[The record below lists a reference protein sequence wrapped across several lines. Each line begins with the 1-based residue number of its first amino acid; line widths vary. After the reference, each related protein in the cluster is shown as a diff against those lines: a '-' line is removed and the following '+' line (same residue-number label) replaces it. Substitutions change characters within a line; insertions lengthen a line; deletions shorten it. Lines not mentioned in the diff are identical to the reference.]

1 MWQSAP
7 RVRVA
12 ILGSGKGSNARA
24 IISAAGAEDAAY
36 EVSVIITTRE
46 DSGIVE
52 VGRGHGIPVEVL
64 SADAADHGRQIISIV
79 DEHFVELL
87 VLSGFMRILP
97 ASVIRHLRGEVIN
110 IHPALLPAYGGKGM
124 YGRKVHAAVLNAG
137 ETVTGV
143 TIHRVNE
150 EYDAGDIIAQEPVSI
165 TGLSTTE
172 EIERCVKAVEQTLY
186 PRVINS
192 LAQQLKVSRKRKS

>member
-1 MWQSAP
+1 MKQAAP
-7 RVRVA
+7 RVHVA
-12 ILGSGKGSNARA
+12 ILGSGKGSNAWA
-24 IISAAGAEDAAY
+24 IISAAAAEDAAY
-36 EVSVIITTRE
+36 EVSVIITTRQ

-52 VGRGHGIPVEVL
+52 VGRGHGIPVEIL
-64 SADAADHGRQIISIV
+64 SADATDHGQQIISIL
-79 DEHFVELL
+79 DEHSVELL

-143 TIHRVNE
+143 TIHRVTE
-150 EYDAGDIIAQEPVSI
+150 EYDAGDIIAQEPVGI
-165 TGLSTTE
+165 MGLSTAE

-186 PRVINS
+186 PLVINR
-192 LAQQLKVSRKRKS
+192 LAQRLNES